1 MRYHNCMTNTNL
13 YNNPVTA
20 LKRAVDAAV
29 ENVKSGGGPFGAVIV
44 FPDGRVFEGVNRVTA
59 NNDPTAHAE
68 VQAIRNACAAI
79 GSFSLEGA
87 VLFTSCEPCPMCLGA
102 ALWSRVDKIV
112 YTADRFDAADA
123 GFDDA
128 EFYALLEQG
137 NVAER
142 VETGYH
148 LAPFDEW
155 RSKVNRT
162 DY

>member
-1 MRYHNCMTNTNL
+1 MTSDNF
-13 YNNPVTA
+13 YDNPVVA
-20 LKRAVDAAV
+20 LKHAVDAAV
-29 ENVKSGGGPFGAVIV
+29 ENVKNGGGPFGAVIV

-87 VLFTSCEPCPMCLGA
+87 TLFTSCEPCPMCLGA
-102 ALWSRVDKIV
+102 ALWSRVDRIV
-112 YTADRFDAADA
+112 YTADRFDAANA

-128 EFYALLEQG
+128 EFYAILEKG

-142 VETGYH
+142 FETGYA
-148 LAPFDEW
+148 LEPFNEW
-155 RSKVNRT
+155 RAKLNRT